1 MAMQLYS
8 QDMGMSTFG
17 TLKEASQK
25 LSFPSTL
32 TYKER
37 IHLRDCD
44 SVEYQRY
51 ENFFCSRYVRNSAT
65 I

>member
-1 MAMQLYS
+1 
-8 QDMGMSTFG
+8 MSTFG

-44 SVEYQRY
+44 SVEYKRY
-51 ENFFCSRYVRNSAT
+51 ASLFLSKHWFEMAQASSLGHHS
-65 I
+65 

>member
-1 MAMQLYS
+1 MAFQLYS

-17 TLKEASQK
+17 TLQGGISQK

-37 IHLRDCD
+37 IQLRDTD
-44 SVEYQRY
+44 EVEYKR
-51 ENFFCSRYVRNSAT
+51 
-65 I
+65 